1 MSENGVVITNY
12 NKNGKNGQP
21 LKPYTDKDGYL
32 AVKLYKDR
40 KCFNKRVNRLVA
52 EVFIENP
59 EGKTHV
65 NHIDFDRTN
74 NNVDNLEWCSPKENV
89 QHSSKEGRYVGHS
102 QKKVKCTKPDGS
114 QIIFESISSAG
125 RALKIAAA
133 NIQRCCNGK
142 RHTAGGCHFEYEN

>member
-1 MSENGVVITNY
+1 MRFRDVKDFEELYQVSENGVVITNY

-74 NNVDNLEWCSPKENV
+74 NRQICWSQPKE
-89 QHSSKEGRYVGHS
+89 S
-102 QKKVKCTKPDGS
+102 QMHKT
-114 QIIFESISSAG
+114 
-125 RALKIAAA
+125 
-133 NIQRCCNGK
+133 
-142 RHTAGGCHFEYEN
+142 